1 MRETK
6 TPLLKLWSSEILNPI
21 SSSSGTAGICSMS
34 RAWRGV
40 SSATD
45 ESSLNIS
52 LLLITR
58 CCGTAANGSR
68 GPCGGK
74 TGWATLRARSAD
86 SGRVRCF
93 FAVIRREV
101 IRVYAYIYTQSE
113 VSTMMN
119 DVREESDGIYR
130 RWHPARLWQKVPSG
144 CGEPP
149 SLDWCTIWFM
159 TTDFNCDK

>member
-1 MRETK
+1 
-6 TPLLKLWSSEILNPI
+6 
-21 SSSSGTAGICSMS
+21 MS
-34 RAWRGV
+34 CTWRGV

-58 CCGTAANGSR
+58 CCGTAANGSW

-101 IRVYAYIYTQSE
+101 IRVYVYMYTCKQSTYNDKWRARE
-113 VSTMMN
+113 KRWNLSPVASCAPVTETM
-119 DVREESDGIYR
+119 
-130 RWHPARLWQKVPSG
+130 SG
-144 CGEPP
+144 CWELP
-149 SLDWCTIWFM
+149 SLNMFVWQLTSTVINNVSVNTNEVNAFYR
-159 TTDFNCDK
+159 